1 MNEKIPEVTHS
12 GRLTIDGLDIEVLTL
27 DNGKR
32 VIPKD
37 DMIKALKFLGLPE
50 DEINT
55 LLNLKGGAR

>member
-1 MNEKIPEVTHS
+1 MSKRIPEVTHS
-12 GRLTIDGLDIEVLTL
+12 GHLIIDGIDIEVLTL

-32 VIPKD
+32 VIPHD
-37 DMIKALKFLGLPE
+37 DMVKVLKFLGLHE

>member
-1 MNEKIPEVTHS
+1 MSKRIPEVTHS
-12 GRLTIDGLDIEVLTL
+12 GRLIIDGLDIEVLTL

-37 DMIKALKFLGLPE
+37 DMIKVLKFLGLHE

>member
-1 MNEKIPEVTHS
+1 MSKRIPEVTHS
-12 GRLTIDGLDIEVLTL
+12 GRLNIDGLDIEVLTL

-37 DMIKALKFLGLPE
+37 DMIKVLEFLGLHE

-55 LLNLKGGAR
+55 ILNLKGDAR

>member
-1 MNEKIPEVTHS
+1 MSKRIPEVTHS
-12 GRLTIDGLDIEVLTL
+12 GRLNIDGLDIEVLTL

-37 DMIKALKFLGLPE
+37 DMIKVLKFLGLPE

-55 LLNLKGGAR
+55 ILNLKGGAR

>member
-1 MNEKIPEVTHS
+1 MNKKIPEVTHS

-37 DMIKALKFLGLPE
+37 DMIKALKFLGLHE

-55 LLNLKGGAR
+55 LLNLKGSAR